1 MTSLVEVSPHDMPPF
16 FYSQCTLVIE
26 ILLGHESV
34 HGVTRAK
41 IVATLGPA
49 SASPTTV
56 RRLVDAGM
64 DVARLNLSHGTHAGH
79 ETVCS
84 AVRQASADTGRGVGV
99 LVDLQG
105 PKIRLGEFP
114 AGPVTVA
121 AGDRLV
127 ITTDDVP
134 GDRQIVS
141 TTYNRLADDVHAGD
155 RILIDDGR
163 VALVVT
169 SVAGPEVTTRVVVG
183 GMLSDRKGMNLPDL
197 DVTAPALTDK
207 DVDDLRWA
215 LDVGVDLVALS
226 FVRAPEDVA
235 AVRAVMDEGGVRLPV
250 LAKVEK
256 PQAAARLA
264 DIIDAF
270 DGIMV
275 ARGDLGVE
283 MPLEQVPIVQKRAV
297 GLTRAAG
304 KPVIVATQML
314 ESMVHAPRPTRAETS
329 DVANAVLD
337 GADAVMLSAE
347 TSVGDYPVDAVATMV
362 RILESVDT
370 GGAAFLPPLPHSAN
384 ASVADAITA
393 ASAEVAIRVGAR
405 ALIAFTQS
413 GGTARRIAR
422 HRSPIPLLAFTPSE
436 QVRNQLS
443 LTWGVK
449 TFLLPAV
456 EHTDDMVRQVD
467 AALVETHRLHA
478 GDPVVI
484 VAGSPP
490 GIPGSTN
497 ALRVH
502 RIGDAVGGVAP
513 AYRA

>member
-1 MTSLVEVSPHDMPPF
+1 
-16 FYSQCTLVIE
+16 
-26 ILLGHESV
+26 
-34 HGVTRAK
+34 VTRAK

-49 SASPTTV
+49 SANPIGV
-56 RRLVDAGM
+56 RQLVDAGV

-79 ETVCS
+79 EAACS
-84 AVRQASADTGRGVGV
+84 AVRQASVDSGRSVGI

-105 PKIRLGEFP
+105 PKIRLGTFA
-114 AGPVTVA
+114 AGSVTVA
-121 AGDRLV
+121 AGDGLV
-127 ITTDDVP
+127 ITIDEVP

-141 TTYNRLADDVHAGD
+141 TTYDGLPDDVHAGD

-169 SVAGPEVTTRVVVG
+169 NVGGREVTTRVVTG
-183 GMLSDRKGMNLPDL
+183 GILSDHKGMNLPGV

-207 DVDDLRWA
+207 DVSDLRWA
-215 LDVGVDLVALS
+215 LGVGADFVALS

-235 AVRAVMDEGGVRLPV
+235 VVRGVMDDLGTQLPV

-264 DIIDAF
+264 EIVEAF

-283 MPLEQVPIVQKRAV
+283 MPLEHVPLVQKRAV
-297 GLTRAAG
+297 GLARAAG
-304 KPVIVATQML
+304 KPVIVASQML
-314 ESMVHAPRPTRAETS
+314 ESMVRAPRPTRAEAS

-347 TSVGDYPVDAVATMV
+347 TSIGDYPVAAVETMV
-362 RILESVDT
+362 RILTTVDND
-370 GGAAFLPPLPHSAN
+370 GADFLPPLSPPPHT
-384 ASVADAITA
+384 SVADAITA
-393 ASAEVAIRVGAR
+393 ATAEVGIKVGAR

-413 GGTARRIAR
+413 GDTARRLAR
-422 HRSPIPLLAFTPSE
+422 HRSAIPLLAFTSTDL
-436 QVRNQLS
+436 VRRQLS
-443 LTWGVK
+443 LTWGTE
-449 TFLLPAV
+449 TFLMPAV

-467 AALVETHRLHA
+467 AALIGINRLHM

-513 AYRA
+513 A

>member
-1 MTSLVEVSPHDMPPF
+1 
-16 FYSQCTLVIE
+16 
-26 ILLGHESV
+26 
-34 HGVTRAK
+34 VTRAK

-49 SASPTTV
+49 SASPTV
-56 RRLVDAGM
+56 IRELVDAGL

-79 ETVCS
+79 EAACS
-84 AVRQASADTGRGVGV
+84 AVRQASVESGRSVGV

-105 PKIRLGEFP
+105 PKMRLGKI
-114 AGPVTVA
+114 ASGPITVT
-121 AGDRLV
+121 AGDALV
-127 ITTDDVP
+127 ITTEEVP

-141 TTYNRLADDVHAGD
+141 TTYERLPNDVHAGD
-155 RILIDDGR
+155 KILIDDGR

-169 SVAGPEVTTRVVVG
+169 NVLAREVTTRVVVG
-183 GMLSDRKGMNLPDL
+183 GVLSDHKGMNLPDV
-197 DVTAPALTDK
+197 DVTAPTLTDK
-207 DVDDLRWA
+207 DVEDLRWA
-215 LDVGVDLVALS
+215 LGMGADLIALS
-226 FVRAPEDVA
+226 FVRAPDDAA
-235 AVRAVMDEGGVRLPV
+235 AVRNAMDGFGAHLPV

-264 DIIDAF
+264 EIVDAF

-283 MPLEQVPIVQKRAV
+283 MPLEQVPLIQKRAV
-297 GLTRAAG
+297 ELARGAG

-314 ESMVHAPRPTRAETS
+314 ESMVRAPSPTRAETS

-347 TSVGDYPVDAVATMV
+347 TSIGHYPVAAVETMV
-362 RILESVDT
+362 RILATIDSD
-370 GGAAFLPPLPHSAN
+370 GADLVPRLPAMPQP
-384 ASVADAITA
+384 SVADAITA
-393 ASAEVAIRVGAR
+393 ATAEVGAKVGAR

-413 GGTARRIAR
+413 GDTARRLAR
-422 HRSPIPLLAFTPSE
+422 HRAPIPLLAFTSTDL
-436 QVRNQLS
+436 VRRQLA
-443 LTWGVK
+443 LTWGTE
-449 TFLLPAV
+449 TFLVPAV

-467 AALVETHRLHA
+467 ATLVRSHRLHA

-490 GIPGSTN
+490 GSLGSTN

-513 AYRA
+513 AYYT